1 MVIYVDIQRACFRD
15 DGFKNDSLC
24 LCIYIS
30 VVSSHYFLSRWS
42 QRGWSLVHSHI
53 KSELLLIFTTT
64 KKKKIKRRMA
74 FGAFKQTYEE
84 SGFTDG
90 LKRGS
95 YFASK
100 NSIHNI

>member
-64 KKKKIKRRMA
+64 QKKKKSKEGWPLVHLNKRM
-74 FGAFKQTYEE
+74 
-84 SGFTDG
+84 
-90 LKRGS
+90 
-95 YFASK
+95 K
-100 NSIHNI
+100 NQVSQMV